1 MKAKAAI
8 TTHVTNEHFFDRK
21 APHLGMVRAI
31 PVRVCAERKDGNHYS
46 AELALDDGYVMVS
59 ITAGSFREAA
69 EAVSDLCG
77 GGMVLRAYRDGGVET
92 YRRVPVVKVEPW

>member
-1 MKAKAAI
+1 MIAKAAI
-8 TTHVTNEHFFDRK
+8 TTHVTPDHFLDRK
-21 APHLGMVRAI
+21 APRLGMVRVI

-69 EAVSDLCG
+69 EAVSNLCG
-77 GGMVLRAYRDGGVET
+77 GGMVFRSCRDGNVET
-92 YRRVPVVKVEPW
+92 YRRVPVVEVEPW